1 MERLNWFKF
10 DPTKW
15 LTGRIN
21 RAPANVQVSFLRLC
35 CIYWVEECNMDAERA
50 ELECGEEEYQYLL
63 KYKIIK
69 QLGSNVH
76 IDFLDDNMDE
86 VMATS
91 KKNSVNAALGWQKR
105 KVRKEAIAM
114 PNDAVAMRSHKV
126 AMPNHAEEKRREEK
140 REEEK
145 RKEEKREEDK
155 WFNVFWDSFGKKQD
169 LQKCQAKWSKLNEKE
184 KNAAL
189 DKVAAYVHSTPDVQ
203 FRKNPLTW
211 LNGKCWEDEIIIPT
225 LNTKISNFEKAVKA
239 DLHSMIIYDNDN
251 E

>member
-1 MERLNWFKF
+1 
-10 DPTKW
+10 
-15 LTGRIN
+15 
-21 RAPANVQVSFLRLC
+21 
-35 CIYWVEECNMDAERA
+35 
-50 ELECGEEEYQYLL
+50 
-63 KYKIIK
+63 
-69 QLGSNVH
+69 
-76 IDFLDDNMDE
+76 
-86 VMATS
+86 
-91 KKNSVNAALGWQKR
+91 
-105 KVRKEAIAM
+105 
-114 PNDAVAMRSHKV
+114 
-126 AMPNHAEEKRREEK
+126 MPNHAEEKRREEN

-169 LQKCQAKWSKLNEKE
+169 LQKCQAKWSKLTEKE

-189 DKVAAYVHSTPDVQ
+189 DKVEAYVKSTPDVQ

-225 LNTKISNFEKAVKA
+225 LNTKISNFEKAVKS

>member
-1 MERLNWFKF
+1 
-10 DPTKW
+10 
-15 LTGRIN
+15 
-21 RAPANVQVSFLRLC
+21 
-35 CIYWVEECNMDAERA
+35 
-50 ELECGEEEYQYLL
+50 
-63 KYKIIK
+63 
-69 QLGSNVH
+69 
-76 IDFLDDNMDE
+76 
-86 VMATS
+86 
-91 KKNSVNAALGWQKR
+91 
-105 KVRKEAIAM
+105 
-114 PNDAVAMRSHKV
+114 
-126 AMPNHAEEKRREEK
+126 MPNHAEEKRIEEN

-169 LQKCQAKWSKLNEKE
+169 LQKCQAKWSKLTEKE

-189 DKVAAYVHSTPDVQ
+189 DKVAGYVHSTPDVQ